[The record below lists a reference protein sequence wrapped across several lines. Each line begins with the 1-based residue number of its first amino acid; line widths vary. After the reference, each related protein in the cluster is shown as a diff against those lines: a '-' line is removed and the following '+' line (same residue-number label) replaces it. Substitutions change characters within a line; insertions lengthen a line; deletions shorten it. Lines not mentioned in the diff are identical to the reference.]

1 MAARPGKP
9 RRLRAAIGRRDHA
22 VGVAIERDTGDG
34 DSRQRRQPALQLS
47 IIRIALGETEAV
59 AIAVGGE
66 DENAAMTGAGLRD
79 IETASLKASLAML
92 RSVAAALA
100 LLGSMI
106 ASAAAQDAPRS
117 ECLAMANAP
126 PRATPV
132 GLRQA
137 KADEVAITYA
147 GHSTYYID
155 TPGGVRIATDYSGA
169 YTTGRLPDVVTM
181 NRAHS
186 SHYTLFPDPHIPI
199 VLHGWGDDGQPAH
212 IAQRVGDVF
221 IRNVTTDIRRF
232 FGDNSGDDMIK
243 DGNSIFIFEVAG
255 LCIGHLGHLHHK
267 LDDSHFAAI
276 GRLDIVMVP
285 IDGTYTMSLDGIAEI
300 TRRLRASVVL
310 PMHRFMTP
318 LDEFMRRIGQQFS
331 IDMRTERTLEI
342 SRDTLPAT
350 PTVIILR
357 GV

>member
-1 MAARPGKP
+1 
-9 RRLRAAIGRRDHA
+9 
-22 VGVAIERDTGDG
+22 
-34 DSRQRRQPALQLS
+34 
-47 IIRIALGETEAV
+47 
-59 AIAVGGE
+59 
-66 DENAAMTGAGLRD
+66 
-79 IETASLKASLAML
+79 ML
-92 RSVAAALA
+92 RTFPVVFAV
-100 LLGSMI
+100 LGSLI
-106 ASAAAQDAPRS
+106 SSVAAQDASRSS

-132 GLRQA
+132 SFRQAAA

-155 TPGGVRIATDYSGA
+155 TPGGVRIATDYNGA
-169 YTTGRLPDVVTM
+169 YRTGRTPDVVTM

-186 SHYTLFPDPHIPI
+186 THYTLFPDSRIQH
-199 VLHGWGDDGQPAH
+199 VLHGWSDDGTPAK
-212 IAQRVGDVF
+212 IAVRIGDVL
-221 IRNVTTDIRRF
+221 IRNVTTDIRRY
-232 FGDNSGDDMIK
+232 FGDNSNGEMIK

-255 LCIGHLGHLHHK
+255 LCIGHLGHLHHE

-285 IDGTYTMSLDGIAEI
+285 IDGTYTMSLDGVSDI

-318 LDEFMRRIGQQFS
+318 LDEFMCKIGEQFA
-331 IDMRTERTLEI
+331 IDVRTERTLQI
-342 SRDTLPAT
+342 SRDSLPSA
-350 PTVIILR
+350 PTVIILD